1 MFKKAIALAT
11 AAALAVFSLMGCAG
25 NAATSDKTSDS
36 QEKTEQAAE
45 TQEPAK
51 AAPVTADKIK
61 DGTYSITVDS
71 RYGKLFMGTG
81 DEAAAASEADCIP
94 FVANAE
100 GRYTYDVPVTA
111 LDEDVPCAAWSI
123 KKEQWY
129 DRTLVFESA
138 GVELK

>member
-71 RYGKLFMGTG
+71 GYGKLFMGTG